1 MPTLRN
7 PRLRF
12 VLLALAAAATLA
24 ADTPFNYQELFH
36 RGAILRAVDPGWPA
50 WRYRREIVD
59 VDPGG
64 TRALVHTTPILS
76 CANSSGSTFD
86 IWLVRRD
93 GWWWIESLK
102 QAYSR
107 SVDC

>member
-1 MPTLRN
+1 MLRKI
-7 PRLRF
+7 RMRA
-12 VLLALAAAATLA
+12 VLTAMILAAILA
-24 ADTPFNYQELFH
+24 ADTPANYQEMLH

-50 WRYRREIVD
+50 WRYRRGIVD

-64 TRALVHTTPILS
+64 TRALVHADPILS
-76 CANSSGSTFD
+76 CSNPSGSEFD

-102 QAYSR
+102 SR
-107 SVDC
+107 PGGVVDC